1 VKAFQ
6 RPTNA
11 LPTVMQTGVPTPFQR
26 HSNGIPTDCPLTP
39 HTPQALGAP
48 FWGLR
53 EAPGRPSAAVVR
65 KGRNASLC
73 RRTVRRGGAV

>member
-11 LPTVMQTGVPTPFQR
+11 LPTGVQTGVPTPFQR
-26 HSNGIPTDCPLTP
+26 HTNGIPTDCPHTP

-48 FWGLR
+48 LWGLWK
-53 EAPGRPSAAVVR
+53 APGRPCAALWRQLFV
-65 KGRNASLC
+65 ALC
-73 RRTVRRGGAV
+73 RPTVWREGAK